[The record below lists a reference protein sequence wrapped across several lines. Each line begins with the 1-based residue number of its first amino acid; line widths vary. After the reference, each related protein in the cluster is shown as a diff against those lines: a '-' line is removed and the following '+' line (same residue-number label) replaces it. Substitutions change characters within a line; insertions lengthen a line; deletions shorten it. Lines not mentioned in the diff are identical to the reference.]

1 MAENKVV
8 FGLKN
13 THYAVITETD
23 GALTYSTP
31 VPMPGSVELSLE
43 GRGELAEFYA
53 DDILY
58 YSAPSNQ
65 GYDGTLTIAK
75 IPESFLV
82 DVLGE
87 TKDIDDG
94 VITEKAD
101 AKQKMFALMFEFDGD
116 QQAVRH
122 VLYYCSASRPAI
134 ASSTKTATVEP
145 TTSELTFVAS
155 PRPADNFVKS
165 KTTAE
170 STPAIYEAWY
180 NAVYEKAAGA

>member
-1 MAENKVV
+1 MAENKVI

-13 THYAVITETD
+13 AHYAVITETD
-23 GALTYSTP
+23 GVITYAEP

-58 YSAPSNQ
+58 YSAASNQ

-75 IPESFLV
+75 IPESFAI

-87 TKDIDDG
+87 VKDEVDG
-94 VITEKAD
+94 VITEKSD

-134 ASSTKTATVEP
+134 AGSTKTATVEP

-155 PRPADNFVKS
+155 PRPTDKFVKS

-170 STPAIYEAWY
+170 ADPAVYGAWY
-180 NAVYEKAAGA
+180 DNVYAKVAGA